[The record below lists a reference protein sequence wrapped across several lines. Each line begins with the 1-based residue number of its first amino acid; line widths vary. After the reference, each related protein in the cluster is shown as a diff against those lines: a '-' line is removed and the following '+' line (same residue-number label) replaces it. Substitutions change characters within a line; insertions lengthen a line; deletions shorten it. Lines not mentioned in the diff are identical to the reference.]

1 MPPTAPG
8 KPTDG
13 EWSKDQACEFY
24 NNYDCKEVL
33 GKGMSSTVRRCIRFS
48 TGEEF
53 AVKIID
59 LSSEKATAEQVR
71 ELRDS
76 TLREIKILQ
85 MFSGHKNIISLQDFY
100 EMPSFLF
107 IVFELAKGG
116 ELFDYLTRVVTC
128 SEKKTRYIMKQLFE
142 AVAAMHEK
150 NIVHRDLKLENILML
165 DDERLKVTDFGFA
178 YDLSG
183 GKVLRDLC
191 GTPGYLA
198 PEVLRTS
205 MYDDVSGYGLEVD
218 MWACGVIMYT
228 LLCGYA
234 PFYHKRQIYMLRA
247 ISEGRYEFRSP
258 EWDEISESAKDLIR
272 KMLQV
277 EPKKRITAKEA
288 LAHSFFQQVVPE
300 EGVKL
305 VSVFDAKKKFRLTI
319 VQVRLL
325 VRLLRIRL
333 VPVLVSVSAVQVNPY
348 ATRKIRKAI
357 DALAFRVYGHWVK
370 KGREQFRDALFGNV
384 VKCDM
389 ERYRKKPADENQQKD
404 TVSHETVA
412 AVRS

>member
-1 MPPTAPG
+1 M
-8 KPTDG
+8 
-13 EWSKDQACEFY
+13 EQSLERSRCEP
-24 NNYDCKEVL
+24 
-33 GKGMSSTVRRCIRFS
+33 IFS
-48 TGEEF
+48 LLLVT
-53 AVKIID
+53 K
-59 LSSEKATAEQVR
+59 
-71 ELRDS
+71 
-76 TLREIKILQ
+76 
-85 MFSGHKNIISLQDFY
+85 FS
-100 EMPSFLF
+100 
-107 IVFELAKGG
+107 
-116 ELFDYLTRVVTC
+116 
-128 SEKKTRYIMKQLFE
+128 
-142 AVAAMHEK
+142 
-150 NIVHRDLKLENILML
+150 
-165 DDERLKVTDFGFA
+165 
-178 YDLSG
+178 
-183 GKVLRDLC
+183 DLC

-277 EPKKRITAKEA
+277 DPKKRITAKEA

-389 ERYRKKPADENQQKD
+389 DRYRKKPADENQPKD
-404 TVSHETVA
+404 MVSHEAVA